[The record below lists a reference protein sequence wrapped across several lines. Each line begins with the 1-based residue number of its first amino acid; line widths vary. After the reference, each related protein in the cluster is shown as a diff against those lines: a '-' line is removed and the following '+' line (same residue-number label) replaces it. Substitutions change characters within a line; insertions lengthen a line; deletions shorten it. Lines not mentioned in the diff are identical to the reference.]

1 MSQEHE
7 DFDHQQ
13 RVEQLA
19 TDFGQAQQ
27 AVLRRLAAL
36 TDEQAAVTP
45 PDGGWN
51 AAQIGWHVATV
62 NQSLRGILCGE
73 RGTLAEPPMDFIE
86 TWEDKERP
94 AKLQAPAPF
103 LPPSNV
109 SRDEA
114 IKLVAEA
121 SEAMT
126 EAILALTPEDARKVT
141 HLRFGLLSLYQVAEF
156 ARMHT
161 QRHLGQ
167 LDRVLSAI

>member
-1 MSQEHE
+1 MSQEHD

-19 TDFGQAQQ
+19 TNFGQAQQ

-36 TDEQAAVTP
+36 TDEEAVVSP

-62 NQSLRGILCGE
+62 NLSLRGILCGE

-86 TWEDKERP
+86 TWEDKQRP
-94 AKLQAPAPF
+94 GKLVAPPSF
-103 LPPSNV
+103 LPPSGV

-114 IKLVAEA
+114 VELVEEA

-126 EAILALTPEDARKVT
+126 GAILALTPDNARKVT
-141 HLRFGLLSLYQVAEF
+141 QMRFGLISLYQVAEF

-161 QRHLGQ
+161 QRHLSQ
-167 LDRVLSAI
+167 LDRVLGPI